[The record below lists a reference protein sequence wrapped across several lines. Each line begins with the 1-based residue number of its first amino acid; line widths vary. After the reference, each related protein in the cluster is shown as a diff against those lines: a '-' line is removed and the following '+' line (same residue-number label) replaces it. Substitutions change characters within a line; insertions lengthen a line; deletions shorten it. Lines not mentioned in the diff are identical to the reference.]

1 MPEGLAGKG
10 DDGSMAHERLSAH
23 HEVAIKGS
31 SNRSF
36 GLIFAAF
43 FCVIGLLPLYSRGE
57 VRPWALAVAA
67 IFAAVAVTV
76 PIILAPLNRLWMR
89 LGLLLHRVVNPI
101 VLGLMF
107 LVAIVP
113 IGLLMR
119 LIGKDLLGLKFSKDA
134 PSYWIVR
141 EPKGPD
147 PRSLNRQF

>member
-1 MPEGLAGKG
+1 
-10 DDGSMAHERLSAH
+10 MAHDKLSAH
-23 HEVAIKGS
+23 HDLPVRGS

-43 FCVIGLLPLYSRGE
+43 FCVIALLPLFSGGE
-57 VRPWALAVAA
+57 VRPWALVAA
-67 IFAAVAVTV
+67 AVFAAIALAM
-76 PIILAPLNRLWMR
+76 PSILAPLNKAWMR

-119 LIGKDLLGLKFSKDA
+119 LSGKDLLRLKFSRDA
-134 PSYWIVR
+134 SSYWIIR

>member
-1 MPEGLAGKG
+1 
-10 DDGSMAHERLSAH
+10 MAHERLSAH
-23 HEVAIKGS
+23 HEQPIKGS

-43 FCVIGLLPLYSRGE
+43 FCIIALLPLFSRGE
-57 VRPWALAVAA
+57 VRLWALMVAA
-67 IFAAVAVTV
+67 VFAVIAITV
-76 PIILAPLNRLWMR
+76 PSILTPLNKAWMR

-107 LVAIVP
+107 LIAIVP

-119 LIGKDLLGLKFSKDA
+119 LIGKDLLRLKFSRDA
-134 PSYWIVR
+134 SSYWIVR

>member
-1 MPEGLAGKG
+1 
-10 DDGSMAHERLSAH
+10 MAHERLSAH
-23 HEVAIKGS
+23 HELPIRGS

-43 FCVIGLLPLYSRGE
+43 LCIIALLPLFSRGE
-57 VRPWALAVAA
+57 VRLWALMVAA
-67 IFAAVAVTV
+67 VFAVIAITV
-76 PIILAPLNRLWMR
+76 PSILTPLNKAWMR

-107 LVAIVP
+107 LIAIVP

-119 LIGKDLLGLKFSKDA
+119 LIGKDLLRLKFSRDA
-134 PSYWIVR
+134 SSYWIVR

>member
-1 MPEGLAGKG
+1 
-10 DDGSMAHERLSAH
+10 MAHERLSAH
-23 HEVAIKGS
+23 HEQPIKGS

-43 FCVIGLLPLYSRGE
+43 FCIIALLPLFSRGE
-57 VRPWALAVAA
+57 LRPWALMVAA
-67 IFAAVAVTV
+67 VFVVIAIAVPSVLT
-76 PIILAPLNRLWMR
+76 PLNRAWMR
-89 LGLLLHRVVNPI
+89 LGLLLHRVVNPV

-119 LIGKDLLGLKFSKDA
+119 LIGKDLLRLKFSKDA
-134 PSYWIVR
+134 SSYWIVR

>member
-1 MPEGLAGKG
+1 
-10 DDGSMAHERLSAH
+10 MAHERLSAH
-23 HEVAIKGS
+23 HELPIRGS

-43 FCVIGLLPLYSRGE
+43 FCIIALLPLFSRGE
-57 VRPWALAVAA
+57 VRLWALMVAA
-67 IFAAVAVTV
+67 VFAVIAITV
-76 PIILAPLNRLWMR
+76 PSILTPLNKAWMR

-107 LVAIVP
+107 LIAIVP

-119 LIGKDLLGLKFSKDA
+119 LIGKDLLRLKFSRDA
-134 PSYWIVR
+134 SSYWIVR

>member
-1 MPEGLAGKG
+1 
-10 DDGSMAHERLSAH
+10 MAHESFSAH
-23 HEVAIKGS
+23 HELPIKGS

-43 FCVIGLLPLYSRGE
+43 FCIIGLLPLFTRGE
-57 VRPWALAVAA
+57 VRPWALVVAA
-67 IFAAVAVTV
+67 VFAVIAITV
-76 PIILAPLNRLWMR
+76 PSILTPLNKAWMQ

-107 LVAIVP
+107 LIAIVP

-119 LIGKDLLGLKFSKDA
+119 LVGKDLLNLKFSRDA
-134 PSYWIVR
+134 SSYWIVR

>member
-1 MPEGLAGKG
+1 
-10 DDGSMAHERLSAH
+10 MAHDRLSAH
-23 HEVAIKGS
+23 HDLPVKGS

-43 FCVIGLLPLYSRGE
+43 FCVIALLPLFSRGE
-57 VRPWALAVAA
+57 VRPWALVVAA
-67 IFAAVAVTV
+67 VFAVIAMTM
-76 PIILAPLNRLWMR
+76 PSMLAPLNKAWMR

-101 VLGLMF
+101 VLGLMY

-113 IGLLMR
+113 VGLLMR
-119 LIGKDLLGLKFSKDA
+119 FLGKDLLRLKFSRGA

>member
-1 MPEGLAGKG
+1 MHG
-10 DDGSMAHERLSAH
+10 DQDSMAHERLSAH
-23 HEVAIKGS
+23 HELPVRGS

-43 FCVIGLLPLYSRGE
+43 FCIIGLLPLFSRGE
-57 VRPWALAVAA
+57 LRPWALVAA
-67 IFAAVAVTV
+67 AVFAAVAMTV
-76 PIILAPLNRLWMR
+76 PSILGPLNRAWIR
-89 LGLLLHRVVNPI
+89 LGLLLHRIVNPV

-107 LVAIVP
+107 LIAIVP

-119 LIGKDLLGLKFSKDA
+119 LFGKDLLRLKFSRGA
-134 PSYWIVR
+134 SSYWLVR